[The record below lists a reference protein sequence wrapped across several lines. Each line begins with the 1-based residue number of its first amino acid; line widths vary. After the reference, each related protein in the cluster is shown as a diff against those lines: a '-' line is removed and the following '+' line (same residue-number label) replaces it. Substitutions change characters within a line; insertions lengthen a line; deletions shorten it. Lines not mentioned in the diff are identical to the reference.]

1 MCLRAVEEA
10 IAANNTRMSESVK
23 ILKEE
28 RRREKASKNFNEGD
42 IREEIEEVR
51 SDDRR
56 LLL

>member
-10 IAANNTRMSESVK
+10 IAANNTRMSESIK

-28 RRREKASKNFNEGD
+28 RRREKASKNFNEEN

-51 SDDRR
+51 V
-56 LLL
+56 